1 MNTTSGF
8 PAIVMCWFVGWP
20 VAAQWLSPTPG
31 IPRTADG
38 KPILTA
44 PAPRTPDGKPDLSG
58 FWALNSGKYMGN
70 IATDLPP
77 GVFQPWADALF
88 KQHAETYG
96 KDDPYLQCLPQ
107 GPRMNVYAPLLQKII
122 QTPNLIAILMEDLT
136 YRQVFM
142 DGRALPKDP
151 NPSYM
156 GYSVGHWDGDTLVV
170 ETSGFNDRTWLDLAG
185 HTHSEALRTTERFRR
200 RDLGHMEIQ
209 ETFDDPQTFTKPWS
223 ITFQA
228 DLAPDIDVIEYI
240 CAENEKDTKH
250 LVGKASEAVEDA
262 KKHAVKVAPEV
273 LAKYVGT
280 YESHFLENP
289 VSARLTHVTV
299 KDGVLLGES
308 SPAIPLSDTVFF
320 WGGSRHEFVMNEQ
333 GVVTHMLEGE
343 NGNKALRISGG
354 N

>member
-1 MNTTSGF
+1 MNTF
-8 PAIVMCWFVGWP
+8 PVRAAIVMCWFVGWP
-20 VAAQWLSPTPG
+20 VAAQWLSPTAG

-70 IATDLPP
+70 IASDQPP
-77 GVFQPWADALF
+77 GVFQPWAEALY

-107 GPRMNVYAPLLQKII
+107 GPRMNVYYPLLQKII
-122 QTPNLIAILMEDLT
+122 QTPGLIAILMEDLT
-136 YRQVFM
+136 FRQIFM
-142 DGRALPKDP
+142 DGRALPQDP

-156 GYSVGHWDGDTLVV
+156 GYSVGRWDGDTLVV
-170 ETSGFNDRTWLDLAG
+170 ETIGFNDRTWLDLSG

-223 ITFQA
+223 ITIQA
-228 DLAPDIDVIEYI
+228 DLALDIDIIEYI
-240 CAENEKDTKH
+240 CAENEKDAKH

-262 KKHAVKVAPEV
+262 KKRAVKVAPEV

-280 YESHFLENP
+280 YESHALENP
-289 VSARLTHVTV
+289 VTARLTHVTV
-299 KDGVLLGES
+299 KDGVLFGES
-308 SPAIPLSDTVFF
+308 SAAIPLSDTVFF
-320 WGGSRHEFVMNEQ
+320 WGGTRHEFVMNEQ

-343 NGNKALRISGG
+343 NGNKAVRISGG